1 MAYASILFE
10 DDYSGTLK
18 TAPVGFSW
26 TTLFFGFIPALMR
39 GHLVLAALQFVIS
52 FAVYWGVGAI
62 YSYVPCILFAFIYNK
77 LYIKYLIDRG
87 YIANSASL
95 SLDIMSQRL
104 GFKIPEANI

>member
-1 MAYASILFE
+1 MAYATILFE

-26 TTLFFGFIPALMR
+26 TTLFFGFLPALMR
-39 GHLVLAALQFVIS
+39 GHLVLAALQFVIA
-52 FAVYWGVGAI
+52 FAVYWGIGAI
-62 YSYVPCILFAFIYNK
+62 YAYIPGIFFAFIYNK

-87 YIANSASL
+87 YKAKSASL

-104 GFKIPEANI
+104 GFNIP